1 MRETVHTSR
10 SGRVKPALVNKNF
23 RVIALRFSVVVVAF
37 FLWARLFDLQVRHG
51 AYWVALAQDQ
61 HSLSQALLAERGNI
75 YAHDGSNIIPI
86 AVNRE
91 YQLVYLVPR
100 DVADVKQTAILLSA
114 ILDISEEDILRKIE
128 QRRDDPFEVIKKRLT
143 SEEVARIEELHLPGV
158 HFLSETYRYYPANE
172 LASKIIGFVGPT
184 EDGANGIYGIE
195 ASYNS
200 ELHGRNGT
208 LSQEKDAAGRWI
220 PLSDRHEVAAENGMS
235 VVLSIDRVIQ
245 YEVERIL
252 AEAKEKHSADQ
263 VSAIVLEPK
272 TGKIRALS
280 ALPHFNPNE
289 YGAVKDFAELM
300 NPVISIPFEPGSVMK
315 PITMA
320 IGIEEGKVNP
330 QTEYV
335 DTGSVVEAG
344 YTIRN
349 AEDKVYGRSSMT
361 RVLEDSIN
369 TGVMYVEKLVGNAR
383 FRERLEQFGFG
394 SKTGIRLPAE
404 HSGNL
409 KNLANPKAT
418 IQFYTASFGQGI
430 TVTPLQMLMAYG
442 ALANGGVLMKPLL
455 VDRFIHADGSEEEI
469 APQAVHQVVSSE
481 TAKLVGAMLRSVV
494 VNGHGKRADVSG
506 YTVVGKT
513 GTAQVAKSDGKGYE
527 ENITIGSFAGYAPLE
542 DPQYVVLVKVDNPKD
557 VQWAESSAAPLFGK
571 IMQFLL
577 SYGKVQPTLSENIK

>member
-1 MRETVHTSR
+1 MI
-10 SGRVKPALVNKNF
+10 L
-23 RVIALRFSVVVVAF
+23 VAF
-37 FLWARLFDLQVRHG
+37 FLWARLFHLQVNRG
-51 AYWVALAQDQ
+51 EYWVALAQNQ
-61 HSLSQALLAERGNI
+61 HSLSRALLADRGNI
-75 YAHDGSNIIPI
+75 YGHDGSSLIPL

-91 YQLVYLVPR
+91 YQTVYIVPR
-100 DVADVKQTAILLSA
+100 DILDPKQTAVLLSA
-114 ILDISEEDILRKIE
+114 VLGVPESDVLKRIE
-128 QRRDDPFEVIKKRLT
+128 QRRDDPFEVIQRRLT
-143 SEEVARIEELHLPGV
+143 SEEVARVEELHLPGV
-158 HFLSETYRYYPANE
+158 HFLPETYRYYPANE
-172 LASKIIGFVGPT
+172 LASKIIGFVGPS

-195 ASYNS
+195 ASYNG
-200 ELHGRNGT
+200 ELRGRDGT

-220 PLSDRHEVAAENGMS
+220 PLSDRHEVAAEHGKS

-245 YEVERIL
+245 YEIERIL

-289 YGAVKDFAELM
+289 YGTVEDLSQFM

-330 QTEYV
+330 GTEYV
-335 DTGSVVEAG
+335 DTGVVVEAG
-344 YTIRN
+344 YSIRN

-361 RVLEDSIN
+361 RVLEESIN
-369 TGVMYVEKLVGNAR
+369 TGVMYVEKLVGNVR

-404 HSGNL
+404 HAGNL

-455 VDRFIHADGSEEEI
+455 VDRFIHADGTEEEI
-469 APQAVHQVVSSE
+469 TPYAVRQVVRSD
-481 TAKLVGAMLRSVV
+481 TAKLVGTMLRSVV
-494 VNGHGKRADVSG
+494 VNGHGKRADVPG

-527 ENITIGSFAGYAPLE
+527 ENLTIGSFVGYAPLE

-577 SYGKVQPTLSENIK
+577 SYGKVQPTLLENTK